1 MTTYNLFSDPH
12 LGTKRA
18 AHTTAESAQ
27 RLKDRLYTSALMAS
41 DALHGINICGGDLF
55 DRAYNDEA
63 TLVQGYV
70 IAQRCKKVLSGNHD
84 ETNRQGATT
93 SLHALKE
100 MGSPIVACEDLS
112 TPYFDTFNCFWMVPH
127 HASQENF
134 DEALKLAAEDS
145 GRIDNPNRGN
155 RYLLLHCNYNCPFD
169 TEDSTLNLTPE
180 MAEFLLQHFTRI
192 FIGHEHNSKLLFDDR
207 LVIMGNTHPTSY
219 SDISDK
225 FRWELNTQTDELKKV
240 LLWEKSYAYREIN
253 FGDPVPDLRGVQF
266 VDVIGAEPVDNGVEV
281 AEYVRSIWNAGNTLI
296 AVRNNVEIVD
306 HLASDGIDTSSPAL
320 VNLSQRIH
328 DDLEGSDLQPYYQSL
343 VKRVESL

>member
-1 MTTYNLFSDPH
+1 MSTYNLFSDPH

-55 DRAYNDEA
+55 DRAYNDET
-63 TLVQGYV
+63 TLLQGYN
-70 IAQRCKKVLSGNHD
+70 IAHRCRFVLSGNHD
-84 ETNRQGATT
+84 ETNRQGAMT

-100 MGSPIVACEDLS
+100 MGAPVVSCPDLS
-112 TPYFDTFNCFWMVPH
+112 TPHFDHFKEFWMVPH
-127 HASQENF
+127 HASQEMF
-134 DEALKLAAEDS
+134 DQALQEAADHASQSSD
-145 GRIDNPNRGN
+145 GN
-155 RYLLLHCNYNCPFD
+155 KYLILHCNYNCPFD
-169 TEDSTLNLTPE
+169 TEDSTLNLSPE

-207 LVIMGNTHPTSY
+207 LVIMGNTHPTSF
-219 SDISDK
+219 SDVSDK
-225 FRWELNTQTDELKKV
+225 FRWELDPATDELTPV
-240 LLWEKSYAYREIN
+240 RIWEESYAYREIK
-253 FGDPVPDLRGVQF
+253 FGDPIPDLAGVQF

-296 AVRNNVEIVD
+296 AVRNNVEIID

-343 VKRVESL
+343 IKRVESL